1 MRSIHSTLWLLFAIG
16 LYAPCHAKS
25 LRQKLSSLLKTHEGH
40 VAVAIKHLATGERFE
55 FEANRAMPTASLIKI
70 AVMVEAYRQAD
81 AGRID
86 LEQRITLLA
95 GDKVP
100 GSGILTTHFS
110 AGTQVS
116 LRDAIRL
123 MIAYSDNTATNLVLE
138 QIGIRS
144 TSKTMEKLGFPNTKI
159 HAKVFR
165 RDTSVFPD
173 RSKRFGLGST
183 TALETVQLLE

>member
-1 MRSIHSTLWLLFAIG
+1 MRSIHPTLWLLFAIG
-16 LYAPCHAKS
+16 LCAPCHAES
-25 LRQKLSSLLKTHEGH
+25 LSQKLSALLKTHEGH

-70 AVMVEAYRQAD
+70 AVRVEAYRQAD

-110 AGTQVS
+110 AGTQV
-116 LRDAIRL
+116 
-123 MIAYSDNTATNLVLE
+123 
-138 QIGIRS
+138 
-144 TSKTMEKLGFPNTKI
+144 
-159 HAKVFR
+159 
-165 RDTSVFPD
+165 
-173 RSKRFGLGST
+173 
-183 TALETVQLLE
+183 